1 MFAELLKTTNDAD
14 LDWSAAAC
22 RQKPGMT
29 DLFFSELIPDINAAK
44 AICATC
50 ALLEPCLRGAVIRRE
65 PTGVWGGQLFAN
77 GRILPQKRKRGRP
90 PKVRPPEPE
99 VVLPPGIARLLAE
112 RDAAEAEAQS
122 A

>member
-1 MFAELLKTTNDAD
+1 VFAEQMQTSERGE
-14 LDWSAAAC
+14 DWSLAAC
-22 RQKPGMT
+22 RQQAGMT
-29 DLFFSELIPDINAAK
+29 DLFFSVLIPDINRAK
-44 AICATC
+44 AICEGC
-50 ALLEPCLRGAVIRRE
+50 ALLEPCLRGAIIRRE

-77 GRILPQKRKRGRP
+77 GHILPQKRRRGRP

-112 RDAAEAEAQS
+112 RDATEAQI